1 MCQLLSDTKTLL
13 FSSNG
18 FSAFGSYDIYV
29 TYRLDDTWK
38 NWSEPI
44 NLGSKI
50 NSPDFDGLPFYDET
64 NETLYFISS
73 QNETNSLKAV
83 AFPKVLLMKGK

>member
-1 MCQLLSDTKTLL
+1 
-13 FSSNG
+13 
-18 FSAFGSYDIYV
+18 
-29 TYRLDDTWK
+29 
-38 NWSEPI
+38 
-44 NLGSKI
+44 LGSKI